1 VFAAVEIVDDSLLVA
16 FSQHSQDEPSSIV
29 SAFVYVGDDKAETL
43 LVIVVD

>member
-16 FSQHSQDEPSSIV
+16 FSQHSQDEPSIV